1 MLSAPDAIVLCGGA
15 GLRLRSV
22 TGAPKSM
29 ATVAGR
35 PFLELLLLQL
45 KRHSIGR
52 VILAVGYRSEEIRS
66 HFGDQV
72 FGLQLAYSTELS
84 PLGTGGA
91 LRQAADLVES
101 DLALVMNGDSYT
113 DADICKFVNHHRT
126 SQADV
131 SVLVV
136 PVDGR
141 RDCGAVT
148 VEDGE
153 RVAAFHEKKNAP
165 GSQYINA
172 GMYLV
177 SSQIAKEIPFGTQ
190 VSLEQDVFPRWLA
203 EGKYIRAHSVEAQ
216 CVDIGT
222 PERYWTAQASL
233 AEAEE
238 RENHRDAVYQRDS
251 LR

>member
-1 MLSAPDAIVLCGGA
+1 MPRPPDAIILCGGA
-15 GLRLRSV
+15 GLRLRTV

-29 ATVAGR
+29 ASVAGR

-52 VILAVGYRSEEIRS
+52 IILAVGHRSEVIRS

-72 FGLQLAYSTELS
+72 FGLQLVYSNELS

-91 LRQAADLVES
+91 LRQAADLVKS
-101 DLALVMNGDSYT
+101 DLALIMNGDSYT
-113 DADICKFVNHHRT
+113 NTDINKFVDHHRR

-141 RDCGAVT
+141 GDCGAVR
-148 VEDGE
+148 VEDGD
-153 RVAAFHEKKNAP
+153 RVAAFHEKKTAP
-165 GSQYINA
+165 GSQFINA
-172 GMYLV
+172 GMYLM
-177 SSQIAKEIPFGTQ
+177 SRQIAMEISFGTQ
-190 VSLEQDVFPRWLA
+190 VSLEQEVFPRWLT
-203 EGKYIRAHSVEAQ
+203 EGKYVRAHAEKAQ

-222 PERYWTAQASL
+222 PERYSLAQAIL
-233 AEAEE
+233 AGTEAASD
-238 RENHRDAVYQRDS
+238 RRGHR
-251 LR
+251 

>member
-29 ATVAGR
+29 AIVAGR

-45 KRHSIGR
+45 KRHSIER
-52 VILAVGYRSEEIRS
+52 VVLAVGYGSEEIRS
-66 HFGDQV
+66 HFGDHI
-72 FGLQLAYSTELS
+72 FGLQLAYSTEHS

-91 LRQAADLVES
+91 LRQAVDLVES

-113 DADICKFVNHHRT
+113 DADIREFVNRHRT
-126 SQADV
+126 SHADV

-141 RDCGAVT
+141 GDCGAIK
-148 VEDGE
+148 VEDGD
-153 RVAAFHEKKNAP
+153 RVAAFHEKENAP

-172 GMYLV
+172 GMYLLPR
-177 SSQIAKEIPFGTQ
+177 QIAMEIPFGAQ
-190 VSLEQDVFPRWLA
+190 VSLEQDVFPRWIA
-203 EGKYIRAHSVEAQ
+203 EGRFVRAHSDEAR

-222 PERYWTAQASL
+222 PERYWLAQAIL
-233 AEAEE
+233 ARAE
-238 RENHRDAVYQRDS
+238 DASDLQEQR
-251 LR
+251 

>member
-1 MLSAPDAIVLCGGA
+1 MLNAPDAIILCGGA

-45 KRHSIGR
+45 KRHFVER
-52 VILAVGYRSEEIRS
+52 VILAIGYRGEAIRS

-84 PLGTGGA
+84 PLGTSAA

-113 DADICKFVNHHRT
+113 AADRCKFVNRHGT

-131 SVLVV
+131 WVLVV

-141 RDCGAVT
+141 VDCGAVT
-148 VEDGE
+148 VEKGDQLP
-153 RVAAFHEKKNAP
+153 AFHEKRNAP

-172 GMYLV
+172 GMYFM
-177 SSQIAKEIPFGTQ
+177 SRQIAKEIPLGTN
-190 VSLEQDVFPRWLA
+190 VSLEQDVCPRWLA
-203 EGKYIRAHSVEAQ
+203 EGKYVRAHSDEAQ

-222 PERYWTAQASL
+222 PERYFRAQAIL
-233 AEAEE
+233 ARAEGDGAP
-238 RENHRDAVYQRDS
+238 RI
-251 LR
+251 

>member
-1 MLSAPDAIVLCGGA
+1 MLSAPDAIILCGGA

-29 ATVAGR
+29 ANVGGR

-45 KRHSIGR
+45 KRHSIAR
-52 VILAVGYRSEEIRS
+52 VILAVGYRRDAIQS
-66 HFGDQV
+66 HFGDQA

-91 LRQAADLVES
+91 LRQAAERVES

-113 DADICKFVNHHRT
+113 DADILSFVNHHCT

-131 SVLVV
+131 SVLVA
-136 PVDGR
+136 PMDERG
-141 RDCGAVT
+141 DCGAVT
-148 VEDGE
+148 VEDGD
-153 RVAAFHEKKNAP
+153 RVIAFHEKKKAP

-172 GMYLV
+172 GMYLMAR
-177 SSQIAKEIPFGTQ
+177 QIAKEIPLATP
-190 VSLEQDVFPRWLA
+190 VSLEQDVIPRWLA
-203 EGKYIRAHSVEAQ
+203 EGKYVRAHSDEAQ

-222 PERYWTAQASL
+222 PERYWRAQATL
-233 AEAEE
+233 AAAEGASDSQE
-238 RENHRDAVYQRDS
+238 HR
-251 LR
+251 

>member
-1 MLSAPDAIVLCGGA
+1 MPSPPDAIILCGGA
-15 GLRLRSV
+15 GLRLRTV

-29 ATVAGR
+29 ASVAGR

-45 KRHSIGR
+45 KRHSMRR
-52 VILAVGYRSEEIRS
+52 VILAVGYRSEAIRS

-72 FGLQLAYSTELS
+72 FGLQLAYSNELS

-91 LRQAADLVES
+91 LRQAADQVES

-113 DADICKFVNHHRT
+113 DADILKFVDHHRR

-141 RDCGAVT
+141 GDCGAVS
-148 VEDGE
+148 VEQGD
-153 RVAAFHEKKNAP
+153 RVAALHEKKTAP
-165 GSQYINA
+165 ESRYINA
-172 GMYLV
+172 GMYLM
-177 SSQIAKEIPFGTQ
+177 SRQIAKEISLGTQ

-203 EGKYIRAHSVEAQ
+203 EGKYVRAHSEEAQ

-222 PERYWTAQASL
+222 PERYWRAQAIL
-233 AEAEE
+233 AGAEGASDS
-238 RENHRDAVYQRDS
+238 REYR
-251 LR
+251 

>member
-1 MLSAPDAIVLCGGA
+1 MLSAPDAIILCGGA

-29 ATVAGR
+29 ASVAGR

-45 KRHSIGR
+45 KRHSIAR
-52 VILAVGYRSEEIRS
+52 VILAVGYRSDAIQS

-72 FGLQLAYSTELS
+72 FGLQLAYSSELS

-141 RDCGAVT
+141 GDCGAVR
-148 VEDGE
+148 VEGGD

-172 GMYLV
+172 GMYLM
-177 SSQIAKEIPFGTQ
+177 SRNIAQEIASGMP

-203 EGKYIRAHSVEAQ
+203 EGKYVRAHSDEAQ

-222 PERYWTAQASL
+222 PERYWSAQAIL
-233 AEAEE
+233 ARAEGAS
-238 RENHRDAVYQRDS
+238 DLQ
-251 LR
+251 

>member
-1 MLSAPDAIVLCGGA
+1 MRSAPDTIILCGGA
-15 GLRLRSV
+15 GVRLRSV

-45 KRHSIGR
+45 KRYSVER
-52 VILAVGYRSEEIRS
+52 VILAVGYRSEVIRS
-66 HFGDQV
+66 HFGEQM
-72 FGLQLAYSTELS
+72 FGLQLAYSTELN

-91 LRQAADLVES
+91 LRQASDLVES

-113 DADICKFVNHHRT
+113 DADIRNFLNHHYMSR
-126 SQADV
+126 ADV

-141 RDCGAVT
+141 SDCGAVML
-148 VEDGE
+148 EDGD
-153 RVAAFHEKKNAP
+153 RIAAFHEKRKTS
-165 GSQYINA
+165 GSKYINA
-172 GMYLV
+172 GIYLM
-177 SSQIAKEIPFGTQ
+177 SRRIAQTIPSGVQ

-203 EGKYIRAHSVEAQ
+203 EGKHVRAHADAVK

-222 PERYWTAQASL
+222 PERYWRAQTSL
-233 AEAEE
+233 ARAKET
-238 RENHRDAVYQRDS
+238 RHP
-251 LR
+251 